1 MLRSVWSFNVWHR
14 RFIRATFCFFATS
27 VYLAVSPA
35 KAFAYL
41 DEDRPETVLISP
53 YKPTYLLLGSVN
65 TKVELSFKGQLVEQ
79 VPVFFGYT
87 QLMFWDLFESSAPFS
102 DINYNP
108 EVFYRGYFF
117 DDKRSWLDFGVFEH
131 ESNGKGGDDS
141 RSWDRAYLRY
151 SDQWKLGE
159 RFSMY
164 ASAKAWV
171 PYATID
177 NSDIA
182 KYRGLA
188 EFTVSFSGFLG
199 RFFQRDDLIFRFYF
213 GGATYINPLQGGQEL
228 TFRVK
233 SAPRKFLPLTVIQ
246 LFHGYGENLLNY
258 RDNRTALRAGIG
270 F

>member
-1 MLRSVWSFNVWHR
+1 VK
-14 RFIRATFCFFATS
+14 ATWGLLVAGAI
-27 VYLAVSPA
+27 LLGNPINAL
-35 KAFAYL
+35 AYL
-41 DEDRPETVLISP
+41 DETRAETVLISP

-65 TKVELSFKGQLVEQ
+65 TKIELSFKGQLVEQ
-79 VPVFFGYT
+79 VPLFFGYT
-87 QLMFWDLFESSAPFS
+87 QLMFWDLFKDSSPFS

-108 EVFYRGYFF
+108 EVFYRGIFF
-117 DDKRSWLDFGVFEH
+117 QDTRRWIDFGLFEH

-159 RFSMY
+159 RFTLN

-199 RFFQRDDLIFRFYF
+199 RFFERDDLIFRFYL